1 MYCLC
6 PISDFTKLHIGP
18 FTILYV
24 DTGFW
29 STESIPKLLTLEEAG
44 AEAGVEVE
52 EEEEGE
58 GERHLVVG
66 VGLGPE
72 GVGQQ
77 GPPGQLEAVGHWN
90 LPILSCCCW
99 SCCSLTGGLSRI

>member
-1 MYCLC
+1 M
-6 PISDFTKLHIGP
+6 
-18 FTILYV
+18 

-29 STESIPKLLTLEEAG
+29 STESIPLLLTLEGAG
-44 AEAGVEVE
+44 AGVEEGE
-52 EEEEGE
+52 EAEGE

-90 LPILSCCCW
+90 LKNKQHH
-99 SCCSLTGGLSRI
+99 

>member
-29 STESIPKLLTLEEAG
+29 STESIPLLLTLEEAG
-44 AEAGVEVE
+44 AEAGVEE
-52 EEEEGE
+52 GEEGE
-58 GERHLVVG
+58 GEHHLVVG

-72 GVGQQ
+72 GVGQL
-77 GPPGQLEAVGHWN
+77 GQLEEVGHRN

-99 SCCSLTGGLSRI
+99 SCCSLAGGLSRV

>member
-29 STESIPKLLTLEEAG
+29 STESIQKLLTLEEAG
-44 AEAGVEVE
+44 AEAGAEAGVEV
-52 EEEEGE
+52 EEEGE
-58 GERHLVVG
+58 GEHHLV

-72 GVGQQ
+72 GVGQ
-77 GPPGQLEAVGHWN
+77 PGQLEAVGHWN